1 MVSYMRNHQVK
12 EYAVWQD
19 GVVIAYV
26 KMTVE
31 EAEKKNS
38 EPNAKVYYG
47 FDKFTD
53 PDKYKT
59 E

>member
-1 MVSYMRNHQVK
+1 MRKNQLK

-38 EPNAKVYYG
+38 DPNAKLYYG

-53 PDKYKT
+53 PEKY
-59 E
+59 EGE